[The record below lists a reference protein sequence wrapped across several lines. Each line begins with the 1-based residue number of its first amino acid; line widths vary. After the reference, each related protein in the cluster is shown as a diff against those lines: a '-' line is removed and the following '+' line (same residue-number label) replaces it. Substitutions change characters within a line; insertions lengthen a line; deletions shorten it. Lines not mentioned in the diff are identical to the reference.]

1 MNNDICLTFCTWH
14 FERWEAA
21 KKGRSLLTEQENFA
35 WQRIVVEMKGK
46 MRNER
51 QGGARPWTSFK
62 VKAKC

>member
-51 QGGARPWTSFK
+51 
-62 VKAKC
+62 